1 MKLLIDTNIVLDVIL
16 ERQPFYSNSIEVLGL
31 AKRDDVE
38 EYISASAVTDIYYL
52 IYRQLKDKGLAKELL
67 KELFKIVSVASV
79 TEQEIQKAMELEW
92 KDFED
97 SVQYSVALLQEMNGI
112 VIRNPSDYG
121 DSEIPVWLPER
132 VNLEYVIKHAM
143 ISDEQ

>member
-16 ERQPFYSNSIEVLGL
+16 ERQPFYSNSIEVLCL
-31 AKRDDVE
+31 
-38 EYISASAVTDIYYL
+38 T
-52 IYRQLKDKGLAKELL
+52 KELL

-112 VIRNPSDYG
+112 VTRNPSDYG

-132 VNLEYVIKHAM
+132 VLELIN
-143 ISDEQ
+143 

>member
-16 ERQPFYSNSIEVLGL
+16 ERQPFYSNSIEVLCL
-31 AKRDDVE
+31 AKKDDVE

-112 VIRNPSDYG
+112 VTRNPSDYG

-132 VNLEYVIKHAM
+132 VLELIN
-143 ISDEQ
+143 

>member
-52 IYRQLKDKGLAKELL
+52 IYRQLKDKGFAKELL

-79 TEQEIQKAMELEW
+79 TEQEIRKAMELEW

-112 VIRNPSDYG
+112 ITRNPSDYG
-121 DSEIPVWLPER
+121 ESEIPVWLPER
-132 VNLEYVIKHAM
+132 VLELIN
-143 ISDEQ
+143 

>member
-16 ERQPFYSNSIEVLGL
+16 ERQPFYSNSIEVLCL
-31 AKRDDVE
+31 AKKDDVE

-112 VIRNPSDYG
+112 VTRNPNDYG
-121 DSEIPVWLPER
+121 DSKIPVWLPER
-132 VNLEYVIKHAM
+132 VLELIN
-143 ISDEQ
+143 